1 MLILYDVIPQDG
13 NVVVPVWSTLFVIEP
28 NGMKEFMCKNVVTV
42 TTTAQIETLVSPII
56 NSTFVTNMGRTST
69 ISFD

>member
-13 NVVVPVWSTLFVIEP
+13 NVVVPVWSTLFVIES

-69 ISFD
+69 ISSD

>member
-13 NVVVPVWSTLFVIEP
+13 NVVVPVWSTLFVIES
-28 NGMKEFMCKNVVTV
+28 NGMKEFMCKDIVTV

-56 NSTFVTNMGRTST
+56 YSTFVTNMGRTST